1 VGDPDFVPTEEVEMQ
16 RDPPTGEPLY
26 QFIDRRSGSLI
37 LQIPSEQMLNFMREI
52 QQQWQQL
59 TSKPAGKSAG
69 E

>member
-1 VGDPDFVPTEEVEMQ
+1 MQ